1 MAKKNWNAL
10 QVQYIKAYAKTGIS
24 IMEWCKKKGINFAT
38 AKRYIKKPETA
49 FAQLDE
55 NKQREVKAKVKAS
68 LKADI
73 ERTQK
78 RTAKQIAKS
87 QAQLEVQHIES
98 KEDLEDKLEED
109 CAKSCEVGSKTA
121 KFSEENCETA
131 QGVSQIDE
139 KTAKNFESRAR
150 QSAKVT
156 KHGGYARFF
165 RDKSNFDVVRDFSLD
180 DEIDLMRQRAISAIE
195 SIERFRA
202 DLAKCTNAEDKEI
215 TIKLIKSAEA
225 ALDRAVARIESL
237 NNTNKNIALTLETI
251 ELRKAQ
257 TKETLLK
264 ADKLAQELGA
274 KAANK
279 NKVEYVMN
287 FLGGDDED

>member
-10 QVQYIKAYAKTGIS
+10 QVEYIKSYAKTGIS

-49 FAQLDE
+49 FAQLE
-55 NKQREVKAKVKAS
+55 EGEQKEFKAKVKAS

-87 QAQLEVQHIES
+87 KAQSEMQQIES
-98 KEDLEDKLEED
+98 KEDLEDKCEVI
-109 CAKSCEVGSKTA
+109 CAKSCEEAQKTA
-121 KFSEENCETA
+121 KSANVANESA
-131 QGVSQIDE
+131 KQ
-139 KTAKNFESRAR
+139 TAKKLEGRPII
-150 QSAKVT
+150 
-156 KHGGYARFF
+156 HGGYARFF
-165 RDKSNFDVVRDFSLD
+165 KDKSNFDVVRDFSLD

-195 SIERFRA
+195 SIERFTEQ
-202 DLAKCTNAEDKEI
+202 LSKCETSEERETVYSLINA
-215 TIKLIKSAEA
+215 AQN
-225 ALDRAVARIESL
+225 ALDRAVARVESL
-237 NNTNKNIALTLETI
+237 SHTNNNIALTLETI